1 MYKDSLLHPHPAAEL
16 TSPSAHGS
24 NLLSIPA
31 LCPIGHSLSHSCQNK
46 PDAQYVAI
54 YSELF
59 ATRTGEGGFLPA
71 AEMAVSSWEQSPP
84 NPAQPEAGGY

>member
-1 MYKDSLLHPHPAAEL
+1 M
-16 TSPSAHGS
+16 
-24 NLLSIPA
+24 
-31 LCPIGHSLSHSCQNK
+31 
-46 PDAQYVAI
+46 AI

-84 NPAQPEAGGY
+84 NSAQLEAGGY